1 MISRANQPRNT
12 AFLRWSALSY
22 NSFVTSQL
30 AVILHHDNEQC
41 KRVTPPHESSIQML
55 LLLKLYYMISHPSLF
70 AYYIL
75 AVCTGQST
83 MPPFPREI
91 WMNNRMLDDAGYYV
105 SK

>member
-1 MISRANQPRNT
+1 
-12 AFLRWSALSY
+12 
-22 NSFVTSQL
+22 
-30 AVILHHDNEQC
+30 
-41 KRVTPPHESSIQML
+41 ML